1 MTDIRKD
8 IKLTKIEVQLCER
21 AAEIYQETGW
31 IVCGGRSSG
40 QGFNYCSTLHCP
52 CGASRERALRDL
64 ERLSHGS

>member
-1 MTDIRKD
+1 MTDIRND
-8 IKLTKIEVQLCER
+8 TTPTALEVKLCER

-40 QGFNYCSTLHCP
+40 SGLNYCSTLHCP
-52 CGASRERALRDL
+52 CGASRERALKDL